1 MTGIIERLESATEG
15 SRELDEAI
23 YDAIGRP
30 GDDDPQEYSFLHGDC
45 PPAYSTSLDAAL
57 PGENIRDVR
66 WQDAYDDEGD
76 AIGEHWVA
84 CHVSDNGEVYAGSHP
99 TSEAIARRIA
109 SLRAREQG

>member
-1 MTGIIERLESATEG
+1 MTGIIARLESAQEG

-57 PGENIRDVR
+57 ALVPEGYMAISASLNERGPSSVR
-66 WQDAYDDEGD
+66 
-76 AIGEHWVA
+76 IG
-84 CHVSDNGEVYAGSHP
+84 HP
-99 TSEAIARRIA
+99 YVFGNAATPALALTIA
-109 SLRAREQG
+109 SLRAREKG